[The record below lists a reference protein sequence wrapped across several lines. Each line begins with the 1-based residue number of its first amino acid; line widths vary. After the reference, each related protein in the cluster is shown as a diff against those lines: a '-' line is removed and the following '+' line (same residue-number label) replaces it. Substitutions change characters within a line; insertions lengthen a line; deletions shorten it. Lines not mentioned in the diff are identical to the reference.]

1 MQQPNNRRPTA
12 KGASPGPQ
20 VAKRERVAEPAAQK
34 AKPTSSFHF
43 GALVS
48 LAPAVVAV
56 VAGQYLQGGDF
67 SSLLKQTSA
76 LILGPLFVVGAT
88 VALRASKLGTM
99 SRGVRKALFQGVPEA
114 PDLIERIV
122 KYCSVLRVEGPNA
135 LQAQIGKES
144 YAALATGLTLI
155 VSNIPP
161 EAIKP
166 MLERA
171 SAEKER
177 QNSAG
182 AEVLEATGRY
192 LLMFGVLG
200 AVLGMLY
207 SLALTTDP
215 AKVGTGIATAIAAT
229 VCGVGLASFGAF
241 PIAKRMRLQA
251 ASEKQLDKIAVAGI
265 NHICAGMSPA
275 AIKELLIGAGKPAP
289 RPTPGAARARS
300 SAA

>member
-1 MQQPNNRRPTA
+1 MQQPNNRRPA
-12 KGASPGPQ
+12 PKGASPAPQ
-20 VAKRERVAEPAAQK
+20 AAKRERVAEPAAQK

-43 GALVS
+43 GALVG
-48 LAPAVVAV
+48 LAAAAAAI
-56 VAGQYLQGGDF
+56 VAGQYLPGGDF
-67 SSLLKQTSA
+67 SSLLRHTSA
-76 LILGPLFVVGAT
+76 LIIGPLFVVGLA

-99 SRGVRKALFQGVPEA
+99 SRDARKALCGVPSA

-144 YAALATGLTLI
+144 YTALATGLTLI
-155 VSNIPP
+155 VSNISP

-166 MLERA
+166 MLERS

-177 QNSAG
+177 QNNAG
-182 AEVLEATGRY
+182 AEVIEASGRY

-200 AVLGMLY
+200 AVLGMVY
-207 SLALTTDP
+207 SLVFTTDP
-215 AKVGTGIATAIAAT
+215 AKVGAGIATAVVAAL
-229 VCGVGLASFGAF
+229 CGVGLASFGVF
-241 PIAKRMRLQA
+241 PIAKRMRMQA

-275 AIKELLIGAGKPAP
+275 AIKELLSGGGKPAP
-289 RPTPGAARARS
+289 RPAQGAARGRS